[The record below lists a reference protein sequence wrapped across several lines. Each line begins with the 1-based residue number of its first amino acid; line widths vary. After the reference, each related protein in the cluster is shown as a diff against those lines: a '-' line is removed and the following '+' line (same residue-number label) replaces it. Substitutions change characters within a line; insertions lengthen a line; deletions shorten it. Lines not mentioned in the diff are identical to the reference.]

1 MLVEKVIRASLINF
15 SLDTKNK
22 EMFDLLV
29 SEDWD
34 KYILSE
40 YEERGSFTEQLELF
54 EDMFGNIEG
63 IRDRLNDYRDRK
75 IVEVSRT
82 DPSV

>member
-1 MLVEKVIRASLINF
+1 MIRASLINF

-22 EMFDLLV
+22 EMFDRLV
-29 SEDWD
+29 SENWD
-34 KYILSE
+34 NYILSE
-40 YEERGSFTEQLELF
+40 YDERDSFTEQLVFF
-54 EDMFGNIEG
+54 EEIFGNIEG

-75 IVEVSRT
+75 IVEVSRI

>member
-1 MLVEKVIRASLINF
+1 MIRASLINF

-22 EMFDLLV
+22 EMFDRLV

-34 KYILSE
+34 KYILSD
-40 YEERGSFTEQLELF
+40 YDERDSFTEQLAFF
-54 EDMFGNIEG
+54 EEMFGNIEG

-75 IVEVSRT
+75 ILEVSRI